1 MDASQVVTCKALSLA
16 CWRTTGEAS
25 SIGVPLRFL
34 STKKITSI
42 MQTLIIILIV
52 VLIAQ
57 TIYSIY
63 LNFVDHTKERQAA
76 AMVEQVKNAYADYSN
91 EKVRLQKIIDNRDD
105 NIRELIV
112 QRNAIYAECEKL
124 KNALAWRPS
133 TEQIK
138 SVYAASGICDQM
150 HEPTDAKNL
159 MSLWESLK
167 LVDQCYRID
176 LSAKAESKDV

>member
-1 MDASQVVTCKALSLA
+1 
-16 CWRTTGEAS
+16 
-25 SIGVPLRFL
+25 
-34 STKKITSI
+34 

-57 TIYSIY
+57 TVIFTYSNI
-63 LNFVDHTKERQAA
+63 VDDKRNKQLTSFQ
-76 AMVEQVKNAYADYSN
+76 EQMKNAQADYIA
-91 EKVRLQKIIDNRDD
+91 EKRKFEKIIDGRDD
-105 NIRELIV
+105 TIHELIA
-112 QRNAIYAECEKL
+112 QRNVIYAEREKL

-176 LSAKAESKDV
+176 LSAKAESKAV

>member
-1 MDASQVVTCKALSLA
+1 
-16 CWRTTGEAS
+16 
-25 SIGVPLRFL
+25 
-34 STKKITSI
+34 

-63 LNFVDHTKERQAA
+63 VNFVDHTREKQTAIFT
-76 AMVEQVKNAYADYSN
+76 EQMKNAHADYAN

-133 TEQIK
+133 TDQIK
-138 SVYAASGICDQM
+138 SVYASAGVMEQM

-176 LSAKAESKDV
+176 LTAGTTKED

>member
-1 MDASQVVTCKALSLA
+1 M
-16 CWRTTGEAS
+16 
-25 SIGVPLRFL
+25 
-34 STKKITSI
+34 
-42 MQTLIIILIV
+42 IIILIV

-57 TIYSIY
+57 TVIFTYSNI
-63 LNFVDHTKERQAA
+63 VDDKRNKQLTSFQ
-76 AMVEQVKNAYADYSN
+76 EQMKNAQADYIA
-91 EKVRLQKIIDNRDD
+91 EKRKFEKIIDGRDD
-105 NIRELIV
+105 TIHELIA

-124 KNALAWRPS
+124 KNALAWRPN

-138 SVYAASGICDQM
+138 SVYAAAGICDQM

-176 LSAKAESKDV
+176 LSAKAENEGV

>member
-1 MDASQVVTCKALSLA
+1 MQV
-16 CWRTTGEAS
+16 
-25 SIGVPLRFL
+25 
-34 STKKITSI
+34 
-42 MQTLIIILIV
+42 LIITLIV

-63 LNFVDHTKERQAA
+63 VNFVDHTREKQAA
-76 AMVEQVKNAYADYSN
+76 IFTEQMKNAYADYAN

-138 SVYAASGICDQM
+138 SVYAAAGVLEQA

-159 MSLWESLK
+159 MALWESLK
-167 LVDQCYRID
+167 LVDQCYRIN
-176 LSAKAESKDV
+176 LSNEEKGIKEGEK

>member
-1 MDASQVVTCKALSLA
+1 
-16 CWRTTGEAS
+16 
-25 SIGVPLRFL
+25 
-34 STKKITSI
+34 

-63 LNFVDHTKERQAA
+63 VNFVVHTREKQAA
-76 AMVEQVKNAYADYSN
+76 IFTEQMKNAHADYTN

-138 SVYAASGICDQM
+138 SVYASAGVMEQM

-159 MSLWESLK
+159 MSLWENLK
-167 LVDQCYRID
+167 LVDQRYRID
-176 LSAKAESKDV
+176 LKAETTKEDEK

>member
-1 MDASQVVTCKALSLA
+1 
-16 CWRTTGEAS
+16 
-25 SIGVPLRFL
+25 
-34 STKKITSI
+34 
-42 MQTLIIILIV
+42 MQTLVIVLIV

-63 LNFVDHTKERQAA
+63 VNFVDHTREKQTAIFT
-76 AMVEQVKNAYADYSN
+76 EQMKNAHADYTN

-133 TEQIK
+133 TDQIK
-138 SVYAASGICDQM
+138 SVYASAGVMEQM

-176 LSAKAESKDV
+176 LSAKAENEGV

>member
-1 MDASQVVTCKALSLA
+1 
-16 CWRTTGEAS
+16 
-25 SIGVPLRFL
+25 
-34 STKKITSI
+34 

-57 TIYSIY
+57 TIYGIY
-63 LNFVDHTKERQAA
+63 LNFVDHTKERQATA
-76 AMVEQVKNAYADYSN
+76 LVEQVKNAHADYCN
-91 EKVRLQKIIDNRDD
+91 EKMRLQKVIDNR
-105 NIRELIV
+105 NEVIRNLIT
-112 QRNAIYAECEKL
+112 QRDAIYTECEKL

-138 SVYAASGICDQM
+138 SVYAASGICDQL

-176 LSAKAESKDV
+176 LSAKSTNGTTPKGV

>member
-1 MDASQVVTCKALSLA
+1 MEVLV
-16 CWRTTGEAS
+16 
-25 SIGVPLRFL
+25 
-34 STKKITSI
+34 
-42 MQTLIIILIV
+42 IILIV

-63 LNFVDHTKERQAA
+63 VNFVDHTREKQTAIFT
-76 AMVEQVKNAYADYSN
+76 EQMKNAHADYTN

-133 TEQIK
+133 TDQIK
-138 SVYAASGICDQM
+138 SVYASAGVMEQM

-176 LSAKAESKDV
+176 LSAKAENEGV

>member
-1 MDASQVVTCKALSLA
+1 MEVLV
-16 CWRTTGEAS
+16 
-25 SIGVPLRFL
+25 
-34 STKKITSI
+34 
-42 MQTLIIILIV
+42 IILIV

-63 LNFVDHTKERQAA
+63 VNFVDHTREKQTAIFT
-76 AMVEQVKNAYADYSN
+76 EQMKNAYADYAN

-133 TEQIK
+133 TDQIK
-138 SVYAASGICDQM
+138 SVYASAGVMEQM

-176 LSAKAESKDV
+176 LRSETTKEDEQ

>member
-1 MDASQVVTCKALSLA
+1 
-16 CWRTTGEAS
+16 
-25 SIGVPLRFL
+25 
-34 STKKITSI
+34 

-63 LNFVDHTKERQAA
+63 VNFVDHTREKQTAIFT
-76 AMVEQVKNAYADYSN
+76 EQMKNAYADYAN

-105 NIRELIV
+105 DIRELIV

-133 TEQIK
+133 TDQIK
-138 SVYAASGICDQM
+138 SVYASAGVMEQM

-176 LSAKAESKDV
+176 LRSETTKEDEQ

>member
-1 MDASQVVTCKALSLA
+1 MEVLV
-16 CWRTTGEAS
+16 
-25 SIGVPLRFL
+25 
-34 STKKITSI
+34 
-42 MQTLIIILIV
+42 IILIV

-63 LNFVDHTKERQAA
+63 VNFVDHTREKQAA
-76 AMVEQVKNAYADYSN
+76 IFTEQMKNAHADYTN

-133 TEQIK
+133 TDQIK
-138 SVYAASGICDQM
+138 SVYASAGVMEQM

-176 LSAKAESKDV
+176 LRTETTKEDEQ

>member
-1 MDASQVVTCKALSLA
+1 MEVLV
-16 CWRTTGEAS
+16 
-25 SIGVPLRFL
+25 
-34 STKKITSI
+34 
-42 MQTLIIILIV
+42 IILIV

-63 LNFVDHTKERQAA
+63 VNFVDHTREKQAA
-76 AMVEQVKNAYADYSN
+76 IFTEQMKNAHADYAN

-133 TEQIK
+133 TDQIK
-138 SVYAASGICDQM
+138 SVYASAGVMEQM

-176 LSAKAESKDV
+176 LSAKAENEGV

>member
-1 MDASQVVTCKALSLA
+1 
-16 CWRTTGEAS
+16 
-25 SIGVPLRFL
+25 
-34 STKKITSI
+34 

-105 NIRELIV
+105 NIRELIA
-112 QRNAIYAECEKL
+112 QRNAI
-124 KNALAWRPS
+124 
-133 TEQIK
+133 
-138 SVYAASGICDQM
+138 
-150 HEPTDAKNL
+150 
-159 MSLWESLK
+159 
-167 LVDQCYRID
+167 
-176 LSAKAESKDV
+176 

>member
-1 MDASQVVTCKALSLA
+1 MEVLV
-16 CWRTTGEAS
+16 
-25 SIGVPLRFL
+25 
-34 STKKITSI
+34 
-42 MQTLIIILIV
+42 IILIV

-63 LNFVDHTKERQAA
+63 VNFVDHTREKQTAIFT
-76 AMVEQVKNAYADYSN
+76 EQMKNAHADYTN

-124 KNALAWRPS
+124 KNALVWRPS
-133 TEQIK
+133 TDQIK
-138 SVYAASGICDQM
+138 SVYASAGVMEQM

-176 LSAKAESKDV
+176 LSAKAENEGV

>member
-1 MDASQVVTCKALSLA
+1 MEVLV
-16 CWRTTGEAS
+16 
-25 SIGVPLRFL
+25 
-34 STKKITSI
+34 
-42 MQTLIIILIV
+42 IILIV

-63 LNFVDHTKERQAA
+63 VNFVDHTREKQTAIFT
-76 AMVEQVKNAYADYSN
+76 EQMKNAYAVYAN

-133 TEQIK
+133 TDQIK
-138 SVYAASGICDQM
+138 SVYASAGVMEQM

-176 LSAKAESKDV
+176 LSAKAENEGV

>member
-1 MDASQVVTCKALSLA
+1 
-16 CWRTTGEAS
+16 
-25 SIGVPLRFL
+25 
-34 STKKITSI
+34 

-63 LNFVDHTKERQAA
+63 VNFVDHTREKQTAIFT
-76 AMVEQVKNAYADYSN
+76 EQMKNAHADYTN

-133 TEQIK
+133 TDQIK
-138 SVYAASGICDQM
+138 SVYASAGVMEQM

-176 LSAKAESKDV
+176 LTNEEKGKKEEV

>member
-1 MDASQVVTCKALSLA
+1 MEVLV
-16 CWRTTGEAS
+16 
-25 SIGVPLRFL
+25 
-34 STKKITSI
+34 
-42 MQTLIIILIV
+42 IILIV
-52 VLIAQ
+52 VMIAQ

-63 LNFVDHTKERQAA
+63 VNFVDHTREKQTAIFT
-76 AMVEQVKNAYADYSN
+76 EQMKNAHADYTN

-133 TEQIK
+133 TDQIK
-138 SVYAASGICDQM
+138 SVYASAGVMEQM

-176 LSAKAESKDV
+176 LSAKAENEGV

>member
-1 MDASQVVTCKALSLA
+1 MEVLV
-16 CWRTTGEAS
+16 
-25 SIGVPLRFL
+25 
-34 STKKITSI
+34 
-42 MQTLIIILIV
+42 IILIV

-63 LNFVDHTKERQAA
+63 VNFVDHTREKQTAIFT
-76 AMVEQVKNAYADYSN
+76 EQMKNAHADYTN

-133 TEQIK
+133 TDQIK
-138 SVYAASGICDQM
+138 SVYASAGVMEQM

-176 LSAKAESKDV
+176 LRSETTKEDEQ

>member
-1 MDASQVVTCKALSLA
+1 MQV
-16 CWRTTGEAS
+16 
-25 SIGVPLRFL
+25 
-34 STKKITSI
+34 
-42 MQTLIIILIV
+42 LIIILIV

-76 AMVEQVKNAYADYSN
+76 AMVEQVKNAYADYTN
-91 EKVRLQKIIDNRDD
+91 EKVRLQKLIDNRDD

-133 TEQIK
+133 TDQIK
-138 SVYAASGICDQM
+138 SVYAAAGVLEQV

-159 MSLWESLK
+159 MALWESLK

-176 LSAKAESKDV
+176 LSSEEKGKKDDEQ

>member
-1 MDASQVVTCKALSLA
+1 
-16 CWRTTGEAS
+16 
-25 SIGVPLRFL
+25 
-34 STKKITSI
+34 

-105 NIRELIV
+105 NIRELIA

-138 SVYAASGICDQM
+138 SVYAAAGICDQM

-176 LSAKAESKDV
+176 LSAKAKNEGV

>member
-1 MDASQVVTCKALSLA
+1 
-16 CWRTTGEAS
+16 
-25 SIGVPLRFL
+25 
-34 STKKITSI
+34 

-52 VLIAQ
+52 TMIIQ
-57 TIYSIY
+57 TVIFTYS
-63 LNFVDHTKERQAA
+63 NFVDEKRNKQLTSFQKQ
-76 AMVEQVKNAYADYSN
+76 MKNAQADYIE
-91 EKVRLQKIIDNRDD
+91 EKRKFGKIIDNRDD
-105 NIRELIV
+105 NIRELIA

-138 SVYAASGICDQM
+138 SVYAAAGVLEQV

-159 MSLWESLK
+159 MALWESLK

-176 LSAKAESKDV
+176 LSAKAENEGV

>member
-1 MDASQVVTCKALSLA
+1 MEVLV
-16 CWRTTGEAS
+16 
-25 SIGVPLRFL
+25 
-34 STKKITSI
+34 
-42 MQTLIIILIV
+42 IILIV

-57 TIYSIY
+57 TIYGIY

-76 AMVEQVKNAYADYSN
+76 VLVEQVKNAHADYCN
-91 EKVRLQKIIDNRDD
+91 EKMRLQKVIDNRNED
-105 NIRELIV
+105 IRGLIE

-133 TEQIK
+133 TDQIK
-138 SVYAASGICDQM
+138 SVYASAGVMEQM
-150 HEPTDAKNL
+150 NEHTDAKNL

-176 LSAKAESKDV
+176 LSVKEESKDA

>member
-1 MDASQVVTCKALSLA
+1 
-16 CWRTTGEAS
+16 
-25 SIGVPLRFL
+25 
-34 STKKITSI
+34 

-63 LNFVDHTKERQAA
+63 VNFVDHTREKQTAIFT
-76 AMVEQVKNAYADYSN
+76 EQMKNAHADYAN

-138 SVYAASGICDQM
+138 SVYAAAGICDQM

-176 LSAKAESKDV
+176 LSAKAENEEV

>member
-1 MDASQVVTCKALSLA
+1 
-16 CWRTTGEAS
+16 
-25 SIGVPLRFL
+25 
-34 STKKITSI
+34 
-42 MQTLIIILIV
+42 MQTLVIVLIV
-52 VLIAQ
+52 VLIVQ

-76 AMVEQVKNAYADYSN
+76 AMVEQVKNAYADYTN
-91 EKVRLQKIIDNRDD
+91 EKVRLQKLIDKRDD
-105 NIRELIV
+105 DIRELIV

-133 TEQIK
+133 TDQIK
-138 SVYAASGICDQM
+138 SVYASAGVMEQM

-159 MSLWESLK
+159 MSLWESMK

-176 LSAKAESKDV
+176 LTAKTTKGEEQ

>member
-1 MDASQVVTCKALSLA
+1 
-16 CWRTTGEAS
+16 
-25 SIGVPLRFL
+25 
-34 STKKITSI
+34 

-63 LNFVDHTKERQAA
+63 VNFVDHTREKQTAIFT
-76 AMVEQVKNAYADYSN
+76 EQMKNAYADYAN

-133 TEQIK
+133 TDQIK
-138 SVYAASGICDQM
+138 SVYASAGVMEQM

-176 LSAKAESKDV
+176 LRSETTKEDEQ

>member
-1 MDASQVVTCKALSLA
+1 
-16 CWRTTGEAS
+16 
-25 SIGVPLRFL
+25 
-34 STKKITSI
+34 

-63 LNFVDHTKERQAA
+63 VNFVDHTREKQTAIFT
-76 AMVEQVKNAYADYSN
+76 EQMKNVHADYAN

-133 TEQIK
+133 TDQIK
-138 SVYAASGICDQM
+138 SVYAAAGVMEQM

-159 MSLWESLK
+159 MALWESLK

-176 LSAKAESKDV
+176 LSNEVKGEKEDEA

>member
-1 MDASQVVTCKALSLA
+1 MQV
-16 CWRTTGEAS
+16 
-25 SIGVPLRFL
+25 
-34 STKKITSI
+34 
-42 MQTLIIILIV
+42 LIITLIV

-63 LNFVDHTKERQAA
+63 VNFVDHTREKQAA
-76 AMVEQVKNAYADYSN
+76 IFTEQMKNAYADYAN

-138 SVYAASGICDQM
+138 SVYAAAGVLEQV

-159 MSLWESLK
+159 MALWESLK
-167 LVDQCYRID
+167 LVDQCYRIN
-176 LSAKAESKDV
+176 LSNEEKGIKEGEK